1 MTRFNSALGFGV
13 ILAACLGGA
22 FQLSIWIV
30 AAAAAALVLVA
41 LSQHQSHYGRYAG
54 QGNVAAQ
61 SLLLAGSTLNALTAS
76 AVAFALG
83 RAIAWL
89 WGI

>member
-1 MTRFNSALGFGV
+1 MTQARSALGFGV

-22 FQLSIWIV
+22 FDLSAWTIV
-30 AAAAAALVLVA
+30 VATAALL
-41 LSQHQSHYGRYAG
+41 LISLTHHQPHYARYSG
-54 QGNVAAQ
+54 QGNVSAQ
-61 SLLLAGSTLNALTAS
+61 SMLLLGSALNAATAS
-76 AVAFALG
+76 TVAFAVG

>member
-1 MTRFNSALGFGV
+1 MTRLLSVSGFAT

-22 FQLSIWIV
+22 FGVSPWII
-30 AAAAAALVLVA
+30 AAAAAALVLVS
-41 LSQHQSHYGRYAG
+41 LTQHQTHYGRYAG
-54 QGNVAAQ
+54 QGNVMAQ
-61 SLLLAGSTLNALTAS
+61 SLLVAGSTLNALTAS
-76 AVAFALG
+76 TVAFFLG

>member
-1 MTRFNSALGFGV
+1 MTRVRSGLGFVV
-13 ILAACLGGA
+13 ILGACFGGA
-22 FQLSIWIV
+22 FQLNPLITL
-30 AAAAAALVLVA
+30 AAAAALVLIS
-41 LSQHQSHYGRYAG
+41 LTQHQPHYARYGG

-61 SLLLAGSTLNALTAS
+61 SMLLGGSVLNAATAS
-76 AVAFALG
+76 AVAFGLG